1 MPSIGLIMMREC
13 RYPAGRLWSE
23 DCRDFKLIV
32 PFHALPSGASS
43 NLKLELTLTSRRYR
57 AKVDAER
64 KAKND
69 RFRAERAAE
78 DSARREEQIQRM
90 REEAKE
96 PAFGREIEDCGVL
109 IGWFERQYGSG
120 ESQQQ
125 QQQGGVLGAI
135 KGAIDGVSR
144 RCFPNV
150 PSQVKGIRD
159 R

>member
-1 MPSIGLIMMREC
+1 MSVGVSGWLRSDSCLITSLSSTHYLLSSFYSTRI
-13 RYPAGRLWSE
+13 
-23 DCRDFKLIV
+23 DVD
-32 PFHALPSGASS
+32 LP
-43 NLKLELTLTSRRYR
+43 RYR

-78 DSARREEQIQRM
+78 DSARRDEQIQRM

-125 QQQGGVLGAI
+125 QQQQGGVLGAI
-135 KGAIDGVSR
+135 KGAIDGVSPR
-144 RCFPNV
+144 YF
-150 PSQVKGIRD
+150 
-159 R
+159 

>member
-1 MPSIGLIMMREC
+1 VSAGLLEVAYSDRF
-13 RYPAGRLWSE
+13 
-23 DCRDFKLIV
+23 DHKLILLHDSLFV
-32 PFHALPSGASS
+32 LCSIRNDHDP
-43 NLKLELTLTSRRYR
+43 RRYR

-78 DSARREEQIQRM
+78 DSARRDEQIQRM

-144 RCFPNV
+144 RCF
-150 PSQVKGIRD
+150 
-159 R
+159 

>member
-13 RYPAGRLWSE
+13 WVSGGLAY
-23 DCRDFKLIV
+23 DVC
-32 PFHALPSGASS
+32 PSMSLSS
-43 NLKLELTLTSRRYR
+43 THYVFVLVLFNLNRRPRRPSRRYR

-144 RCFPNV
+144 DLLSGTQSSERNA
-150 PSQVKGIRD
+150 GG
-159 R
+159 